1 MKKVLPTFVILI
13 LIGVLGTIFYKTY
26 YVKYSYSAE
35 KADVNAYYGVQSED
49 DYPVV
54 LQDQLS
60 DYHARKIGE
69 HFYLDM
75 AAVRGLINDRF
86 YYSEED
92 GELSY
97 CLPETRVYAQEGSST
112 WKDTSGNETTE
123 DYEICVQETFTAP
136 NRLRLYTEWGERQ
149 EATVT
154 RDTSLRVSGGVKSAV
169 VCEVPSGTKVVILD
183 KMDTWCK
190 VETED
195 AMIGYIENRK
205 MTDSETVM
213 MQPVTTYTEPEYK
226 RTAMDGKVN
235 MAWHMIAGAGG
246 NVTLADRIDSTKSVN
261 VIAPTWFS
269 VLNESGSVDSRATQE
284 YVDGSHERGLQVW
297 AVLDNFNGP
306 EGVQQRF
313 LASGES
319 RSANLSESSLLS
331 AVRKGSFSP

>member
-1 MKKVLPTFVILI
+1 MKKVLPTLVILI

-112 WKDTSGNETTE
+112 WKDTSGNEGSDCYKRYQSAGIGRSE
-123 DYEICVQETFTAP
+123 ERDRIGSALRYQSGHPRQDGYLVQGGD
-136 NRLRLYTEWGERQ
+136 RGRHDRLY
-149 EATVT
+149 
-154 RDTSLRVSGGVKSAV
+154 
-169 VCEVPSGTKVVILD
+169 
-183 KMDTWCK
+183 
-190 VETED
+190 
-195 AMIGYIENRK
+195 
-205 MTDSETVM
+205 
-213 MQPVTTYTEPEYK
+213 
-226 RTAMDGKVN
+226 
-235 MAWHMIAGAGG
+235 
-246 NVTLADRIDSTKSVN
+246 
-261 VIAPTWFS
+261 
-269 VLNESGSVDSRATQE
+269 
-284 YVDGSHERGLQVW
+284 
-297 AVLDNFNGP
+297 
-306 EGVQQRF
+306 
-313 LASGES
+313 
-319 RSANLSESSLLS
+319 
-331 AVRKGSFSP
+331 

>member
-123 DYEICVQETFTAP
+123 DYEICVQNGDLCP
-136 NRLRLYTEWGERQ
+136 ER
-149 EATVT
+149 
-154 RDTSLRVSGGVKSAV
+154 
-169 VCEVPSGTKVVILD
+169 
-183 KMDTWCK
+183 
-190 VETED
+190 
-195 AMIGYIENRK
+195 
-205 MTDSETVM
+205 
-213 MQPVTTYTEPEYK
+213 
-226 RTAMDGKVN
+226 
-235 MAWHMIAGAGG
+235 
-246 NVTLADRIDSTKSVN
+246 
-261 VIAPTWFS
+261 
-269 VLNESGSVDSRATQE
+269 
-284 YVDGSHERGLQVW
+284 
-297 AVLDNFNGP
+297 
-306 EGVQQRF
+306 
-313 LASGES
+313 
-319 RSANLSESSLLS
+319 
-331 AVRKGSFSP
+331 